1 MRHRQLAWLLWLIV
15 LLSSCASHP
24 SLGSYQPKNQNE
36 AIVVSTLLKIPNG
49 IKARD
54 LDLILQP
61 YADDVYVGNFNKYLG
76 VAGPTAPLSIS
87 KADLRSV
94 YTQVFR
100 SAKEVE
106 MDVKDFQLTL
116 TGDRAVAQAATE
128 LLFKVERG
136 RKEAGKEIFRNEV
149 TWRLR
154 RTPAGWKIVEEIW
167 R

>member
-1 MRHRQLAWLLWLIV
+1 V
-15 LLSSCASHP
+15 SVFLSGCASSP
-24 SLGSYQPKNQNE
+24 SLQSYQPKNQDE
-36 AIVVSTLLKIPNG
+36 ALVVSALMKIPNG
-49 IKARD
+49 IKFRS

-61 YADDVYVGNFNKYLG
+61 YADDVYIGNFQKYLG

-100 SAKEVE
+100 GAKEVD
-106 MDVKDFQLTL
+106 MDVKEFQLTVM
-116 TGDRAVAQAATE
+116 GDRAVALAATE

-136 RKEAGKEIFRNEV
+136 RKETGKEIYRNEV